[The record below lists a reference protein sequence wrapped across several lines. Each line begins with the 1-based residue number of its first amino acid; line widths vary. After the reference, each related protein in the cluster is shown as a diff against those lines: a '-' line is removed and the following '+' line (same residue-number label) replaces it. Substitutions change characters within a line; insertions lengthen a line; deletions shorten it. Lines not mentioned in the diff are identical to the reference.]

1 MMIYSFQDI
10 HADSVISKGFVL
22 GDSAKVRSDTICK
35 RNSISDVT
43 FYDSNNIIKK
53 IGSYQS
59 NGFPIQ
65 FIENTRQIQSEK
77 KDFLIKQLRP
87 GEDLPVF
94 PEHNDWLLGVVL
106 FSAFLFSII
115 RTTSKSM
122 LPGAARFFLLRGI
135 NDPFSRGVNG
145 LFHWQSTMLNLISFL
160 TLGLFVYSAA
170 SYNDLIPGNL
180 NGMVLWL
187 ILVGVI
193 ISAVTL
199 RHIVCYFTGLISG
212 ENELFREYLHG
223 VYQFYRFSALFLFI
237 VIILTSYTVLLP
249 IRLSIFSGML
259 VIGFLYLIRILRLMI
274 FFINRNISIIYFIL
288 YLCALEILPVLVSL
302 KYVSGL
308 V

>member
-1 MMIYSFQDI
+1 MIYSFQDI
-10 HADSVISKGFVL
+10 RADTAISKGFVL
-22 GDSAKVRSDTICK
+22 GDSVKLRSDTVCT

-43 FYDSNNIIKK
+43 FYDANNIIKR
-53 IGSYQS
+53 IESSQF

-65 FIENTRQIQSEK
+65 FIERNRQLQSEK
-77 KDFLIKQLRP
+77 REFLIKQLRQ
-87 GEDLPVF
+87 GEDRPTPPL
-94 PEHNDWLLGVVL
+94 HNDWLLGVVL
-106 FSAFLFSII
+106 FSAFLYSVI

-135 NDPFSRGVNG
+135 NDPSSRGVNG
-145 LFHWQSTMLNLISFL
+145 LFHWQSTVLNLISFL
-160 TLGLFVYSAA
+160 TLGLFVYCAA
-170 SYNDLIPGNL
+170 IYNNLKPSNL
-180 NGMVLWL
+180 NGVILWL

-223 VYQFYRFSALFLFI
+223 VYQSYRFSALFLF
-237 VIILTSYTVLLP
+237 VIIILISYTVLLP
-249 IRLSIFSGML
+249 VKLCILSGVVVFG
-259 VIGFLYLIRILRLMI
+259 VLYLIRILRLMI

>member
-10 HADSVISKGFVL
+10 RADSLISKGIVL
-22 GDSAKVRSDTICK
+22 EDSVKLRPDTVCF

-43 FYDSNNIIKK
+43 FYDSNNILKK
-53 IGSYQS
+53 IGSNQF
-59 NGFPIQ
+59 NGFPVQ
-65 FIENTRQIQSEK
+65 FIEKTRQIQSEK
-77 KDFLIKQLRP
+77 KDFLVKQLRA
-87 GEDLPVF
+87 GADLPVF
-94 PEHNDWLLGVVL
+94 PVHNDWLLGVVL
-106 FSAFLFSII
+106 ITAFLFSII

-135 NDPFSRGVNG
+135 NDPFSRGVSG
-145 LFHWQSTMLNLISFL
+145 LFHWQSTILNLISFL
-160 TLGLFVYSAA
+160 TLGLFIYCAV
-170 SYNDLIPGNL
+170 SYNDLIPNNL
-180 NGMVLWL
+180 NGIFLWL

-223 VYQFYRFSALFLFI
+223 VYQSYRFSALFLFI
-237 VIILTSYTVLLP
+237 VIILMSYTVLLP
-249 IRLSIFSGML
+249 IRLSIISGAL
-259 VIGFLYLIRILRLMI
+259 VFGLLYLIRIIRLLI